1 MENSISFWPNPV
13 NNNLNITAKDFG
25 FSNDVSVSIYDMMGK
40 EILKVSDFNDPNAL
54 SVDVSSL
61 SNGVYIVNLTDGQQ
75 TINKRIIKE

>member
-40 EILKVSDFNDPNAL
+40 EILKVSDFGDPNAL